1 MTKQEYEATIAE
13 LRERH
18 EAFVRKV
25 CVMPLMKRV
34 YFRPARYIATNCLRL
49 LTDATP
55 NSARRGNERPW
66 LYRGR

>member
-25 CVMPLMKRV
+25 RSEAQRAEDLG
-34 YFRPARYIATNCLRL
+34 ISTS
-49 LTDATP
+49 LTSYLANTMLALCDAELSKENP
-55 NSARRGNERPW
+55 HV
-66 LYRGR
+66 